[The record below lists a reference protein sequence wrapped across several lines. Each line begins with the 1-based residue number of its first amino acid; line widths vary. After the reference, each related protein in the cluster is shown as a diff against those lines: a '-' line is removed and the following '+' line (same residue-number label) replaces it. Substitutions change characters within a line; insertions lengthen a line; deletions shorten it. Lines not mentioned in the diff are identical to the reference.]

1 MSADQRRRRMVGYLP
16 PVLQS
21 GTKLNLFFS
30 TLAQELEQMEGGLT
44 RLMRS
49 RWHALA
55 RGFPVEES
63 LANKADSELGQLAA
77 LYNLLPRR
85 GESADYLRQRVATVV
100 ELHRTGMAS
109 ARALLRLVS
118 LVYMARQPPVITWE
132 GKLAVGLFS
141 VPRTDGT
148 YRTIRVELEDNPP
161 TPSSASFRNVSGG
174 QRLIATNGGLH
185 VASPAISLKAT
196 EKEIAV
202 PVFRHEQSGL
212 DLIFL
217 GRVPLNSTL
226 TLRDERAA
234 FIDGIPVDPVKNPV
248 IRTHPTRF
256 SALTDPG
263 VVTRFDAPESRF
275 SVFEEDQHVPDL
287 ALGENHWRYDTLDQ
301 QQVHSY
307 LTSWSQTRRDA
318 AVAWAL
324 PVRATPRADV
334 RLDWTE
340 ITPAT
345 CTLTIPVDYI
355 PPHLQVPNE
364 DQVVPGLPG
373 LVKEL
378 MRALEYGRC
387 AGVRTRIE
395 FTLPLPPEALVASE
409 GPLRMEVDTS
419 LTEKLEPKDALTSF
433 GSTIELHE
441 QFPDPQ
447 EKLAWDGVFSATRF
461 DTSRFQ
467 S

>member
-1 MSADQRRRRMVGYLP
+1 MSADQRSRRMVGYLP

-21 GTKLNLFFS
+21 GTKINLFFS
-30 TLAQELEQMEGGLT
+30 TLARELEQMEGGLT

-55 RGFPVEES
+55 RGFPVGDS
-63 LANKADSELGQLAA
+63 LEAKEGSELGRLAA
-77 LYNLLPRR
+77 LYGLLPRQ
-85 GESADYLRQRVATVV
+85 GESSEYLRQRVATVV

-109 ARALLRLVS
+109 APALLRLVS
-118 LVYMARQPPVITWE
+118 LVYMARQPPEIFWE
-132 GKLAVGLFS
+132 GDLAVGLFS
-141 VPRTDGT
+141 VPRMDGT
-148 YRTIRVELEDNPP
+148 WRTIRVELEDNPA

-174 QRLIATNGGLH
+174 QRVLAANGGLK

-196 EKEIAV
+196 EREIAV
-202 PVFRHEQSGL
+202 PILRHEQAGL

-217 GRVPLNSTL
+217 GRVPLGSTL
-226 TLRDERAA
+226 LLRHERPA
-234 FIDGIPVDPVKNPV
+234 FIDGSPVANPV
-248 IRTHPTRF
+248 IRAHPTRF
-256 SALTDPG
+256 SSLEDPG
-263 VVTRFDAPESRF
+263 VLTRFDTPDARF
-275 SVFEEDQHVPDL
+275 SVFENNQRVPDL
-287 ALGENHWRYDTLDQ
+287 VLGENHWRYDTLDRN
-301 QQVHSY
+301 QVASY
-307 LTSWSQTRRDA
+307 LTSWSTEERDA
-318 AVAWAL
+318 AMAHAL
-324 PVRATPRADV
+324 PQRNTPRADL

-345 CTLTIPVDYI
+345 CTLRIPIDHV

-378 MRALEYGRC
+378 AAALEYGRC

-395 FTLPLPPEALVASE
+395 FTLPLPSETLVLSE
-409 GPLRMEVDTS
+409 GPLRMEVTTS
-419 LTEKLEPKDALTSF
+419 FAETLESKDALTSF
-433 GSTIELHE
+433 GSSIELHE
-441 QFPDPQ
+441 QFPEPQ